1 MRDVETIIR
10 ACIDVA
16 KSIGAPIICLSDLPV
31 ETDDVPVIIAAN
43 NMLNV
48 DTLFSPVGS
57 SSEGEQIL
65 RISSRVAS
73 EGETAEKQVSDAG
86 VTSFI
91 RGVLDGG
98 VVVGLVELP
107 DAISI
112 VVHDLD
118 ENPVMKEIMDCGDR
132 VDIRLLVSVLNIAFD
147 IASFGMEGVSIGC
160 AFIIGDVE
168 EVMHRSHQLVL
179 NPYYGHRREE
189 RDVLDPSTWETVK
202 EFAQLDGVIVIDDEG
217 IVVAAGRYLDV
228 DASEISIKQGL
239 GARHAAVAAITR
251 DTQAVGVAV
260 SQTGGTIR
268 IFKDGIAVVEIDPTT
283 KITGVRGIGVK

>member
-1 MRDVETIIR
+1 MVTTKEILSSPEPILPGHA
-10 ACIDVA
+10 ACA
-16 KSIGAPIICLSDLPV
+16 GC
-31 ETDDVPVIIAAN
+31 
-43 NMLNV
+43 
-48 DTLFSPVGS
+48 S
-57 SSEGEQIL
+57 SSLGLRYALKALGENVIMT
-65 RISSRVAS
+65 IPACC
-73 EGETAEKQVSDAG
+73 
-86 VTSFI
+86 TSVWQ
-91 RGVLDGG
+91 G
-98 VVVGLVELP
+98 P
-107 DAISI
+107 YPKSAIT
-112 VVHDLD
+112 V
-118 ENPVMKEIMDCGDR
+118 P
-132 VDIRLLVSVLNIAFD
+132 VLNIAFD